1 MHFNRL
7 LVFILLLLGNLYQVL
22 AAVPEQYRFSL
33 LDINNGLSHN
43 QIKSFLKDSKG
54 FLWVGTASGLNRYDG
69 YKFKVFKYNSNDT
82 SSLVN
87 NDITKLFEGPEGKI
101 WVQTST
107 ETCIYDPE
115 TEKFLRYNKGAVK
128 KYGLPDA
135 AVEDIVQDADGRFW
149 FISKGKGI
157 TRYNPTDG
165 SSVRLTHIFN
175 NKHTLSTNDV
185 SAIRQDSKDNL
196 WVIHRNGILEKI
208 NSKTLQVVERND
220 DIYQKFNQEQ
230 LYYSLTVDSD
240 DDLWVHLQN
249 VPGGVFFY
257 DHATKLLAHFHKNA
271 PRLQLNNN
279 VVRGVVEGAK
289 GKIWIGTDHGGINE
303 IDKQDL
309 SVNYIRHNPE
319 LDKSLSHNSI
329 NTLYKDNE
337 GIVWIGTFKKGVNYY
352 HPNNI
357 RFPHIKHQSS
367 VSNSLPYND
376 VNAFVED
383 ARGNLWIGTNGEG
396 LLYWDRAA
404 GTYTR
409 YKHDASKPNS
419 LSSDVIVSLLIDR
432 DNTLWVGTYLGG
444 LNRFDG
450 AGFTHYKNDPRD
462 PRSLSDDS
470 IWEMYEDQQG
480 NLWLGTLRGGLELFD
495 RRNNV
500 FRHSRSGEGEFPVHC
515 DYLSSIVED
524 GKGNL
529 WVGGGYG
536 IDVFNRETG
545 KSTYFSHDPKDPA
558 SLISNNITFILRDS
572 EQNIWIGTS
581 EGLDLYDEKTNS
593 FRHYTVADGLPS
605 NTIVAIVEDKAK
617 SLWISTPNGVSNMIL
632 DRKGEITASFK
643 NFDELDGLQSK
654 AFNENAA
661 YLTSKGEVVF
671 GGPNGLN
678 IFKPESIGENSISP
692 RIVFTDFQLFNKS
705 VEAGKA
711 VDGRL
716 LFSKAIPETQAIALK
731 HNENVFSI
739 EFAALNFFHPEK
751 TKYRYKLEGFD
762 KEWHTVNNTTR
773 RVTYTNL
780 DPGEYEFKV
789 MASNNDGV
797 WNNEG
802 VSMHITVLAPFWLTT
817 EAYAVYFVLA
827 VVLLILARRKVL
839 QRARA
844 KFLIEQERREAQQ
857 LHELDLMK
865 IKFLTNVSHEFRTP
879 LTLILAPIERLLK
892 NTKDKDQLQQFEMIN
907 RNAKRLLNLVNQLLD
922 FRKIEVE
929 EINLYPSEG
938 NVVKFVEATVNS
950 FSDLSEKKNITL
962 TFKANVPEL
971 QASFDMDKL
980 EKILFNLLSNA
991 FKFTPD
997 YGFINVELNCYD
1009 NDSSSAG
1016 IKILELKVRDSG
1028 IGIAKENHKK
1038 VFERFFQDVVPGNM
1052 VNQGSGIG
1060 LSIAKEFVKIHGG
1073 IITLDSAPGQGSCF
1087 TVTIPVKEIIPMPAL
1102 EAAEEVKEEKEH
1114 AEQEIVAVAPGK
1126 LQTSSY
1132 LDNAPVVLLVE
1143 DSEDFRFYLKDNLK
1157 EHFTIIEARDGKEG
1171 WQKALAH
1178 MPDLI
1183 VSDLMMPEVN
1193 GIDLCKKIKAD
1204 SRTSH
1209 IPFVLLTA
1217 HASEDKK
1224 LDGLNI
1230 GANDYVT
1237 KPFSFDLLLSRIK
1250 NLITQ
1255 RELLQKV
1262 FEKKI
1267 SVQTS
1272 EEKIVSLDDK
1282 LVQNAIKT
1290 VEENLS
1296 NPDFSVEVLSKELGV
1311 SRVHLYKKL
1320 LAITGRSP
1328 VEFIRMI
1335 RLQHAAQLLEKSQ
1348 LTVAE
1353 VAYKVGFNNR
1363 KYFTKYFKDEY
1374 KTLPSQYAESKQKEA
1389 QA

>member
-1 MHFNRL
+1 ML
-7 LVFILLLLGNLYQVL
+7 LAGNLNAVL
-22 AAVPEQYRFSL
+22 AAIPEHYRFSL
-33 LDINNGLSHN
+33 LDINNGLSDN
-43 QIKSFLKDSKG
+43 QIKSFLKDSRG
-54 FLWVGTASGLNRYDG
+54 FLWVGTSSGLNRYDG
-69 YKFKVFKYNSNDT
+69 YKFKVFKYNSNDS

-87 NDITKLFEGPEGKI
+87 NDVLKLFEGPEGKI
-101 WVQTST
+101 WIQTSNGA
-107 ETCIYDPE
+107 CIYDPA
-115 TEKFLRYNKGAVK
+115 TERFSRQHEGILK

-135 AVEDIVQDADGRFW
+135 IVEDAVKDAAGNYW
-149 FISKGKGI
+149 FISTGKGI
-157 TRYNPTDG
+157 TRYNPADG
-165 SSVRLTHIFN
+165 SSARLTHAFN
-175 NKHTLSTNDV
+175 SKNTLSTNDV
-185 SAIRQDSKDNL
+185 SAIRQDSEGNL
-196 WVIHRNGILEKI
+196 WVIHRNGILDKI
-208 NSKTLQVVERND
+208 NSQTLQVMERND
-220 DIYQKFNQEQ
+220 EIYKSFNQEQ
-230 LYYSLTVDSD
+230 LNYSLTVDSD

-257 DHATKLLAHFHKNA
+257 DNKSKSLSHFHKKA
-271 PRLQLNNN
+271 AKLQLNNN
-279 VVRGVVEGAK
+279 MVRGVVEGAK

-303 IDKQDL
+303 IDKKDF
-309 SVNYIRHNPE
+309 SVHYIRHNPE
-319 LDKSLSHNSI
+319 VEKSLSHNSI
-329 NTLYKDNE
+329 NTLYKDDE

-367 VSNSLPYND
+367 VSTSLPYDD
-376 VNAFVED
+376 VNSFVED
-383 ARGNLWIGTNGEG
+383 AKGNLWIGTNGEG

-409 YKHDASKPNS
+409 YRHDVNNPNS
-419 LSSDVIVSLLIDR
+419 LSSDVVVSLLIDKN
-432 DNTLWVGTYLGG
+432 NTLWVGTYLGG
-444 LNRFDG
+444 LNKFDG
-450 AGFTHYKNDPRD
+450 TGFTHYRNDPRD
-462 PRSLSDDS
+462 PHSLSDDS
-470 IWEMYEDQQG
+470 IWELYEDSKG
-480 NLWLGTLRGGLELFD
+480 DLWVATLRGGLELFD
-495 RRNNV
+495 RQQNV
-500 FRHSRSGEGEFPVHC
+500 FRHSRLGEGEFPVHC
-515 DYLSSIVED
+515 DYLSSIAED
-524 GKGNL
+524 SKGNL

-545 KSTYFSHDPKDPA
+545 KSTYFSHDPKDPH
-558 SLISNNITFILRDS
+558 SLVSNNITYILRDS

-581 EGLDLYDEKTNS
+581 EGLDLYNEKTNS

-617 SLWISTPNGVSNMIL
+617 NIWLSTPSGISNMLL
-632 DRKGEITASFK
+632 DRKNAMVATFR

-661 YLTSKGEVVF
+661 YVTSKGEIVF

-678 IFKPESIGENSISP
+678 IFLPERIGENSLSP

-711 VDGRL
+711 VNGRVL
-716 LFSKAIPETQAIALK
+716 LPKAISETQAVSLK
-731 HNENVFSI
+731 HDENVFSI

-751 TKYRYKLEGFD
+751 TKYRYMLEGFD
-762 KEWHTVNNTTR
+762 KEWHTTNNTNR

-780 DPGEYEFKV
+780 DPGEYELKV
-789 MASNNDGV
+789 MASNNDGI
-797 WNNEG
+797 WNEEG
-802 VSMHITVLAPFWLTT
+802 ISMQVTVLAPFWLTT
-817 EAYAVYFVLA
+817 EAFALYGVLA
-827 VVLLILARRKVL
+827 FVLLIFARKVLL

-844 KFLIEQERREAQQ
+844 NFLIEQERREAHQ

-865 IKFLTNVSHEFRTP
+865 IKFLTNVSHEFKTP
-879 LTLILAPIERLLK
+879 LTLILAPIESLLK
-892 NTKDKDQLQQFEMIN
+892 TTKNPDQLQQFEMIN

-929 EINLYPSEG
+929 EISLYPSEG

-950 FSDLSEKKNITL
+950 FSALSEKKNITL

-1009 NDSSSAG
+1009 NDSSSTG

-1060 LSIAKEFVKIHGG
+1060 LSITKEFVKIHGG

-1087 TVTIPVKEIIPMPAL
+1087 TVTIPVKEIMQLHAL
-1102 EAAEEVKEEKEH
+1102 EAEEVKEKDANASKERE
-1114 AEQEIVAVAPGK
+1114 AATPDK
-1126 LQTSSY
+1126 LQVSSY

-1143 DSEDFRFYLKDNLK
+1143 DNEDFRFYLKDNLK
-1157 EHFTIIEARDGKEG
+1157 EHFTIIEAKDGREG

-1230 GANDYVT
+1230 GANDYIT
-1237 KPFSFDLLLSRIK
+1237 KPFSFELLLSRIK

-1267 SVQTS
+1267 SVQSS
-1272 EEKIVSLDDK
+1272 EEKVVSLDDK

-1296 NPDFSVEVLSKELGV
+1296 NADFSVEILSKELGV

-1320 LAITGRSP
+1320 LAITGQSP
-1328 VEFIRMI
+1328 VEFIRKI
-1335 RLQHAAQLLEKSQ
+1335 RLQHAAQILEKSQ

-1363 KYFTKYFKDEY
+1363 KYFTKYFKEEY
-1374 KTLPSQYAESKQKEA
+1374 KILPSQYAESRQKET

>member
-7 LVFILLLLGNLYQVL
+7 LVFALLVLWNLYPIR

-33 LDINNGLSHN
+33 LDINNGLSNN

-82 SSLVN
+82 ASLVN
-87 NDITKLFEGPEGKI
+87 NDVTKLFEGPEGKM

-107 ETCIYDPE
+107 DICIYNPA
-115 TEKFLRYNKGAVK
+115 TEKFSRQSEEMLKR
-128 KYGLPDA
+128 YGLPDA
-135 AVEDIVQDADGRFW
+135 TVEDIIKDTAGNYW
-149 FISKGKGI
+149 FISTGKGI
-157 TRYNPTDG
+157 TRYNPADG
-165 SSVRLTHIFN
+165 SSKRLTHAFN
-175 NKHTLSTNDV
+175 SKNTLSTNDV
-185 SAIRQDSKDNL
+185 SAIRQNSKGEL
-196 WVIHRNGILEKI
+196 WVIHRNGILEKL
-208 NSKTLQVVERND
+208 NSETLQVVERND
-220 DIYQKFNQEQ
+220 DIYKSFNQEQ
-230 LYYSLTVDSD
+230 LNYSLSIDSD
-240 DDLWVHLQN
+240 DDLWVYLQN

-257 DHATKLLAHFHKNA
+257 DQAKKTLAHFHKKA
-271 PRLQLNNN
+271 ARLQLNNN
-279 VVRGVVEGAK
+279 VVRGVVEGTK

-303 IDKQDL
+303 IDKKDF
-309 SVNYIRHNPE
+309 SVHYIRHNPE
-319 LDKSLSHNSI
+319 VEKSLSHNSI
-329 NTLYKDNE
+329 NTLYKDDE

-367 VSNSLPYND
+367 VSNSLPYDD

-383 ARGNLWIGTNGEG
+383 AKGNLWIGTNGRG

-404 GTYTR
+404 GIYTR
-409 YKHDASKPNS
+409 YRHDVNDPNS
-419 LSSDVIVSLLIDR
+419 LSSDVIVSLLIDK
-432 DNTLWVGTYLGG
+432 NNILWVGTYLGG
-444 LNRFDG
+444 LNRYDG
-450 AGFTHYKNDPRD
+450 TGFTHYKNDPRD
-462 PRSLSDDS
+462 PHSLSDDS
-470 IWEMYEDQQG
+470 IWELFEDSKG
-480 NLWLGTLRGGLELFD
+480 NLWIGTLRGGLELFD
-495 RRNNV
+495 RQQNV

-515 DYLSSIVED
+515 DYLSSIAED
-524 GKGNL
+524 SKGNL

-536 IDVFNRETG
+536 IDVFNQDTG
-545 KSTYFSHDPKDPA
+545 KSTYFSHDPKDPH
-558 SLISNNITFILRDS
+558 SLVSNNITYILNDS
-572 EQNIWIGTS
+572 KQNIWIGTS
-581 EGLDLYDEKTNS
+581 EGLDLYEEKTNS

-605 NTIVAIVEDKAK
+605 NVIVAILEDQAGN
-617 SLWISTPNGVSNMIL
+617 LWLSTPNGVSNMLL
-632 DRKGEITASFK
+632 DRKGGMAAAFR

-661 YLTSKGEVVF
+661 YLTSNGEMVF

-678 IFKPESIGENSISP
+678 IFLPESIGENSLLP

-705 VEAGKA
+705 VEGGKA
-711 VDGRL
+711 VNGRML
-716 LFSKAIPETQAIALK
+716 LSKAISETQAIALK
-731 HNENVFSI
+731 HDENVFSI

-762 KEWHTVNNTTR
+762 KEWHMADNTSR
-773 RVTYTNL
+773 KVTYTNL
-780 DPGEYEFKV
+780 DPGEYELKV
-789 MASNNDGV
+789 MASNNDGI
-797 WNNEG
+797 WNEEG
-802 VSMHITVLAPFWLTT
+802 VSMQLTVLAPFWLTK
-817 EAYAVYFVLA
+817 EAFALYFVLA
-827 VVLLILARRKVL
+827 IGLLILARKVLL

-844 KFLIEQERREAQQ
+844 NFLIEQERREAHQM
-857 LHELDLMK
+857 HELDLMK

-892 NTKDKDQLQQFEMIN
+892 TTNNPDQLQQFEMIN

-929 EINLYPSEG
+929 EISLYPSEG
-938 NVVKFVEATVNS
+938 NVVKFVEATVSS
-950 FSDLSEKKNITL
+950 FSALSDKKNITL

-1016 IKILELKVRDSG
+1016 IKILEMKVRDSG

-1060 LSIAKEFVKIHGG
+1060 LSVTKEFVKIHGG

-1087 TVTIPVKEIIPMPAL
+1087 TVTIPVKEILPAHAPEAVQAKDEEDAVA
-1102 EAAEEVKEEKEH
+1102 EAA
-1114 AEQEIVAVAPGK
+1114 AVVPGR
-1126 LQTSSY
+1126 LQVSSY

-1157 EHFTIIEARDGKEG
+1157 DHFTIIEAKDGKEG

-1272 EEKIVSLDDK
+1272 EEEVVSLDDK
-1282 LVQNAIKT
+1282 LVQKAIKT

-1296 NPDFSVEVLSKELGV
+1296 NADFSVEMLSKEMGV

-1320 LAITGRSP
+1320 LAITGQSP
-1328 VEFIRMI
+1328 VEFIRKI
-1335 RLQHAAQLLEKSQ
+1335 RLQHAAQILEKSQ

-1363 KYFTKYFKDEY
+1363 KYFTKYFKEEY
-1374 KTLPSQYAESKQKEA
+1374 KILPSQYAESRQKQT

>member
-1 MHFNRL
+1 MA
-7 LVFILLLLGNLYQVL
+7 G
-22 AAVPEQYRFSL
+22 VPEQYRFSL
-33 LDINNGLSHN
+33 LDINNGLSDN
-43 QIKSFLKDSKG
+43 QIKSFLKDSRG
-54 FLWVGTASGLNRYDG
+54 FMWIGTASGLNRYDG
-69 YKFKVFKYNSNDT
+69 YKFKVFRYNSNDT

-87 NDITKLFEGPEGKI
+87 NDVIKLFEGPEGKI
-101 WVQTST
+101 WIQTSSG
-107 ETCIYDPE
+107 TCIYDPA
-115 TEKFLRYNKGAVK
+115 TEKFTRQNKGILK

-135 AVEDIVQDADGRFW
+135 PVEDIEKGADGAFW
-149 FISKGKGI
+149 FISTGKGI
-157 TRYNPTDG
+157 TRYNPSNG
-165 SSVRLTHIFN
+165 SSVSLTHSFN
-175 NKHTLSTNDV
+175 SKNTLSTSDV
-185 SAIRQDSKDNL
+185 SAIRQNSKGDL
-196 WVIHRNGILEKI
+196 WVVHRNGILERI
-208 NSKTLQVVERND
+208 NSKTLQVVEQNND
-220 DIYQKFNQEQ
+220 IFKKFNQEQ
-230 LYYSLTVDSD
+230 LNYSLTIDSD

-249 VPGGVFFY
+249 MQGGVFY
-257 DHATKLLAHFHKNA
+257 YNHSRKTLAHYHKNA
-271 PRLQLNNN
+271 TTLQLNNN

-289 GKIWIGTDHGGINE
+289 GRIWIGTDHGGINE
-303 IDKQDL
+303 IDKRDF
-309 SVNYIRHNPE
+309 SVNYILHNTE
-319 LDKSLSHNSI
+319 VDKSLSHNSI
-329 NTLYKDNE
+329 NALYKDDE
-337 GIVWIGTFKKGVNYY
+337 DIIWVGTFKKGVNYY

-357 RFPHIKHQSS
+357 RFPHIKHQNS
-367 VSNSLPYND
+367 VSNSLPFND

-383 ARGNLWIGTNGEG
+383 AKGNLWIGTNGEG
-396 LLYWDRAA
+396 LLYWDRAK
-404 GTYTR
+404 GSYTR
-409 YKHDASKPNS
+409 YKHDTGNPGS
-419 LSSDVIVSLLIDR
+419 LSSDVVVSLLIDR
-432 DNTLWVGTYLGG
+432 NNTLWVGTYLGG
-444 LNRFDG
+444 LNKFNG
-450 AGFTHYKNDPRD
+450 TGFTHYRSDPRD

-470 IWEMYEDQQG
+470 IWELYEDSKG
-480 NLWLGTLRGGLELFD
+480 SLWVGTLRGGLELFD
-495 RRNNV
+495 RQNNV
-500 FRHSRSGEGEFPVHC
+500 FRHSKSGEGEFPVHC
-515 DYLSSIVED
+515 DYLSSIAED
-524 GKGNL
+524 SKGNL

-536 IDVFNRETG
+536 IDVFNRDTG
-545 KSTYFSHDPKDPA
+545 KSTYFSHDPKDPN
-558 SLISNNITFILRDS
+558 SLVSNNITYILRDS

-581 EGLDLYDEKTNS
+581 EGLDFYNEKTNS
-593 FRHYTVADGLPS
+593 FHHYTVADGLPS
-605 NTIVAIVEDKAK
+605 NTIVAIVEDGAK
-617 SLWISTPNGVSNMIL
+617 NLWISTPNGVSNMRL
-632 DRKGEITASFK
+632 NRKAGVAATFR

-661 YLTSKGEVVF
+661 YFTSNGEVVF
-671 GGPNGLN
+671 GGPNGMN
-678 IFKPESIGENSISP
+678 VFYPKQIGENSVSP

-705 VEAGKA
+705 MEAGKA
-711 VDGRL
+711 VNGRVL
-716 LFSKAIPETQAIALK
+716 LTEAVSETQSVTLK
-731 HNENVFSI
+731 HDENVFSI

-762 KEWHTVNNTTR
+762 KEWHTVDNTTR
-773 RVTYTNL
+773 KVTYTNL
-780 DPGEYEFKV
+780 DPGDYAFRV
-789 MASNNDGV
+789 MASNNDGI
-797 WNNEG
+797 WNEEG
-802 VSMHITVLAPFWLTT
+802 VSMQIKVLAPFWLTT
-817 EAYAVYFVLA
+817 EAFALYFLLA
-827 VVLLILARRKVL
+827 IVLLVFARKRLL
-839 QRARA
+839 QRERAR
-844 KFLIEQERREAQQ
+844 FLIEQERREAHQM
-857 LHELDLMK
+857 HELDLMK

-892 NTKDKDQLQQFEMIN
+892 TTGNPDQLQQYEMIN

-929 EINLYPSEG
+929 EISLYPSEG
-938 NVVKFVEATVNS
+938 NVVKFVEATVSS
-950 FSDLSEKKNITL
+950 FSALSEKKNITL

-997 YGFINVELNCYD
+997 FGFINVELNCYD

-1060 LSIAKEFVKIHGG
+1060 LSITKEFVKIHGG
-1073 IITLDSAPGQGSCF
+1073 IINLDSAPGQGSCF
-1087 TVTIPVKEIIPMPAL
+1087 TVTIPVKEIIPMPDLAAN
-1102 EAAEEVKEEKEH
+1102 EANTAEELLPKE
-1114 AEQEIVAVAPGK
+1114 VAAAAADK
-1126 LQTSSY
+1126 LQVSSY

-1157 EHFTIIEARDGKEG
+1157 EHFTIVEAKDGKEG

-1272 EEKIVSLDDK
+1272 EEKIISLDDK

-1296 NPDFSVEVLSKELGV
+1296 NSDFSVEMLSKELGV

-1320 LAITGRSP
+1320 LAITGQSP
-1328 VEFIRMI
+1328 VEFIRKI
-1335 RLQHAAQLLEKSQ
+1335 RLQHAAQFLEKSQ

-1363 KYFTKYFKDEY
+1363 KYFTKYFKEEY
-1374 KTLPSQYAESKQKEA
+1374 KILPSQYAESKQKAA